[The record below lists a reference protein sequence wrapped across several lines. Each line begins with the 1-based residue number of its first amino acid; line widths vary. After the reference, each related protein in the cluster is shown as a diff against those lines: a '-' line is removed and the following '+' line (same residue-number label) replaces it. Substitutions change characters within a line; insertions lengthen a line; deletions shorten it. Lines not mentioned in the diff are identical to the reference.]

1 MFWPYL
7 AIFGVPWPTLDFFL
21 APYEMGCIVLCFG
34 YRLGPKSTIIYLFWD
49 FWRVFPWKTS
59 FLSFLAISVMFE
71 APVLCLGKTDSAK
84 LLMDGLHMY
93 QWPSRPTIGVK
104 CPLCWNLGHSRVT
117 YAWTKKR
124 TENLPILQDFVP
136 YGGRCPASPHENQGE
151 SRAGQGNRWPFDA
164 FGLLIWGCGGG
175 L

>member
-1 MFWPYL
+1 MDISSYLLVLSVVKKKIQPWYRIWFIFFIFFVSNPVFWPYL

-34 YRLGPKSTIIYLFWD
+34 YWLGPKSTIIYLFWD

-104 CPLCWNLGHSRVT
+104 CPLSWNLGHSTRRCLIRPRLCLIM
-117 YAWTKKR
+117 R
-124 TENLPILQDFVP
+124 TI
-136 YGGRCPASPHENQGE
+136 RS
-151 SRAGQGNRWPFDA
+151 SIPFS
-164 FGLLIWGCGGG
+164 
-175 L
+175 

>member
-1 MFWPYL
+1 MYYLSYKKKIQPYYRIWFIFFIFFVSNLVFWPYL

-34 YRLGPKSTIIYLFWD
+34 YWLGPKSTIIYLFWD

-104 CPLCWNLGHSRVT
+104 CPLCWNLGHSTHVVL
-117 YAWTKKR
+117 K
-124 TENLPILQDFVP
+124 
-136 YGGRCPASPHENQGE
+136 
-151 SRAGQGNRWPFDA
+151 NRLGFTGDIVFWSWPVCIF
-164 FGLLIWGCGGG
+164 L
-175 L
+175 